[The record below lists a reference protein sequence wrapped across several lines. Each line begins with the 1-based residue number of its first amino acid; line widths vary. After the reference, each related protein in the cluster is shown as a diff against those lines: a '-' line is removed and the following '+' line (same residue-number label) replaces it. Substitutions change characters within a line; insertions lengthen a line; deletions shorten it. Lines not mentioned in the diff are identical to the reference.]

1 MRKLARFERRP
12 SPAMIVGIIALIAAL
27 GGGAY
32 AATAKKKVTYKG
44 LDKDARLK
52 VLPFSKTA
60 SGTACNPTAN
70 DTFLDCATVNVDGS
84 TGFPRKY
91 YVSFTGTFDGVGGVA
106 RGDCRIEA
114 DNNPIAGTTRR
125 FEVPTHTADHGEG
138 FSISAIT
145 GPLGGKHAIS
155 VACDDAANDLR
166 IHQFQLS
173 AFQVR

>member
-1 MRKLARFERRP
+1 MRKLFDRRP

-44 LDKDARLK
+44 LDKEARLK

-60 SGTACNPTAN
+60 TGTNCDPTVN

-84 TGFPRKY
+84 TGFPRKW
-91 YVSFTGTFDGVGGVA
+91 YVSFTGTFDGVGGIA
-106 RGDCRIEA
+106 RGDCRLEA
-114 DNNPIAGTTRR
+114 DGNPIAGTTRR
-125 FEVPTHTADHGEG
+125 FEVDNHTGEHGEG
-138 FSISAIT
+138 YAIDVIT
-145 GPLGGKHAIS
+145 PPLGGKHAIS
-155 VACDDAANDLR
+155 IACDDAANDLR

>member
-1 MRKLARFERRP
+1 MRKFFSRRP

-32 AATAKKKVTYKG
+32 AASSKKVTYKG

-60 SGTACNPTAN
+60 TGTGCNPTVN

-91 YVSFTGTFDGVGGVA
+91 YVSFTGNFDGVGGVA
-106 RGDCRIEA
+106 RGDCRLEA
-114 DNNPIAGTTRR
+114 DNVPIAGTTTRI
-125 FEVPTHTADHGEG
+125 ETGTHTADHGDG
-138 FSISAIT
+138 WAISVVT
-145 GPLGGKHAIS
+145 QPLGGKHAIS

-166 IHQFQLS
+166 VQQFQLS

>member
-1 MRKLARFERRP
+1 MRKFFDRLP

-44 LDKDARLK
+44 LDKEARLK

-60 SGTACNPTAN
+60 TGTNCDPTVN

-106 RGDCRIEA
+106 RGDCRIEV
-114 DNNPIAGTTRR
+114 DGNPVAGTTRR
-125 FEVPTHTADHGEG
+125 FEATTHTGEHGEG
-138 FSISAIT
+138 YALDTIT
-145 GPLGGKHAIS
+145 GPIGGKHAIS

>member
-1 MRKLARFERRP
+1 MSKIFKKGRP

-32 AATAKKKVTYKG
+32 AATAKKVTYKG

-60 SGTACNPTAN
+60 TGTGCDPTTPG
-70 DTFLDCATVNVDGS
+70 TFTDCVTVNVDGS

-91 YVSFTGTFDGVGGVA
+91 YVSFDGVFDGIGGVA
-106 RGDCRIEA
+106 RGDCRIEV
-114 DNNPIAGTTRR
+114 DNVPVNGTTIR
-125 FEVPTHTADHGEG
+125 VQTITHQADHGDG
-138 FSISAIT
+138 FGINVVTTPI
-145 GPLGGKHAIS
+145 GGKHAIS
-155 VACDDAANDLR
+155 VACDDKANDLR
-166 IHQFQLS
+166 VHQFQLS

>member
-1 MRKLARFERRP
+1 MRKLFSGRRP

-32 AATAKKKVTYKG
+32 AATAKKVTYKG
-44 LDKDARLK
+44 LDKEARLK

-60 SGTACNPTAN
+60 TGTNCNPTAN

-91 YVSFTGTFDGVGGVA
+91 YVSFSGTFDGVGGLA
-106 RGDCRIEA
+106 RGDCRVEA
-114 DNNPIAGTTRR
+114 DNAPITGTTRR
-125 FEVPTHTADHGEG
+125 FEAEAHTSDHGEG
-138 FSISAIT
+138 YAIT
-145 GPLGGKHAIS
+145 VITAPLGGKHAIS
-155 VACDDAANDLR
+155 VACNENSGDLR
-166 IHQFQLS
+166 VHDFSLS